1 MGIRRTLIYVLCL
14 CFIIVAVGCAMQQED
29 QILTPTKPRSIKYP
43 IKIKDQTNKIIEIQQ
58 EPKRIVSLVPSATEI
73 AFALEL
79 EQEVVAV
86 TANDDYPPQV
96 KNLPQVG
103 DMKINIEQVLA
114 QKPDLVLASTAND
127 QRTIEKLRELKIPV
141 LVTDGKSIK
150 QIFQAISNIAQATN
164 RAWEADQ
171 LIAKM
176 NKQMSATYGRVAEI
190 PKEKRQKVWIELGPD
205 LYTVGGDDFLNE
217 VVNLAGGV
225 NVAANE
231 KGWPK
236 ISPEQ
241 VVKWKPDVI
250 ISVYGGEKEILKRKG
265 WESIPAIQN
274 KRVYSIDPN
283 LMSRPGPRVPQGI
296 TQLAK
301 LLYPEKFGEE

>member
-1 MGIRRTLIYVLCL
+1 M
-14 CFIIVAVGCAMQQED
+14 IVSVGCAIQQED
-29 QILTPTKPRSIKYP
+29 QILTPKKPRSIKYP
-43 IKIKDQTNKIIEIQQ
+43 VTIKDQTGKIVEIKQ
-58 EPKRIVSLVPSATEI
+58 EPKRIVSLIPSTTEI
-73 AFALEL
+73 AFALKLNNEI
-79 EQEVVAV
+79 VAV
-86 TANDDYPPQV
+86 TDNDDYPPEA
-96 KNLPQVG
+96 KKLPKVG
-103 DMKINIEQVLA
+103 NMKINVEQVLA

-127 QRTIEKLRELKIPV
+127 QKTIERLRELKVPV
-141 LVTDGKSIK
+141 LITDGKKIK
-150 QIFQAISNIAQATN
+150 QIFLAIHNIALATN
-164 RAWEADQ
+164 RAWEAEQ

-176 NKQMSATYGRVAEI
+176 NKQMSQSYGRVVQI

-217 VVNLAGGV
+217 IVNLAGGV
-225 NVAANE
+225 NVAAKE

-283 LMSRPGPRVPQGI
+283 LVSRPGPRVPQGI

-301 LLYPEKFGEE
+301 LLYPEKFGEG